1 MEYVVILERDYNIL
15 KFTFKK
21 SEEAVSF
28 MLTALENNIPNK
40 SREKD
45 CPLKAHMEIKEAN
58 DDEETV

>member
-28 MLTALENNIPNK
+28 MLTALENNIPSR

-45 CPLKAHMEIKEAN
+45 CPLKAHMEIKEAS
-58 DDEETV
+58 DGEENV